1 MRIVISLAVYF
12 IFVYL
17 GSDILE
23 WLGLNLGDDYGIS
36 QLTGKINISISGA
49 IVSSIIGFIAA
60 AALIILDEDEIG
72 FIIAI
77 FFWLYQIYGDYS
89 EMTKFIGWIG
99 FFLLTLDNI
108 IMLATLV
115 AANSIKDKL
124 RRFFRNLKRNSNDLP
139 PPEL

>member
-1 MRIVISLAVYF
+1 MRLLISLVVYF
-12 IFVYL
+12 VFVYL
-17 GSDILE
+17 GTDILGL
-23 WLGLNLGDDYGIS
+23 LGFDIGDDYGVS
-36 QLTGKINISISGA
+36 QFTGKMNISISGV

-60 AALIILDEDEIG
+60 TALIILDEDEIG
-72 FIIAI
+72 FAIAI

-115 AANSIKDKL
+115 AVNSIKDNL
-124 RRFFRNLKRNSNDLP
+124 RSFFRNLKRDSDDFP

>member
-1 MRIVISLAVYF
+1 MRLLISLAVYF

-17 GSDILE
+17 GTDILG
-23 WLGLNLGDDYGIS
+23 WLGFDIGDDYGVS
-36 QLTGKINISISGA
+36 QLTGKMNISISGVV
-49 IVSSIIGFIAA
+49 VSSIIGFIAA
-60 AALIILDEDEIG
+60 TLLIILDEVEIG
-72 FIIAI
+72 FAIAI

-124 RRFFRNLKRNSNDLP
+124 RRFVWDLKRDSDDFP

>member
-1 MRIVISLAVYF
+1 MRLLISLAVYF

-17 GSDILE
+17 GTDILGL
-23 WLGLNLGDDYGIS
+23 LGFDIGNDYGVS
-36 QLTGKINISISGA
+36 QLTGEMNISISGA

-60 AALIILDEDEIG
+60 TLLIILDEDEIG
-72 FIIAI
+72 FAIAI

-115 AANSIKDKL
+115 VANSIKDKL
-124 RRFFRNLKRNSNDLP
+124 RRFV
-139 PPEL
+139 

>member
-1 MRIVISLAVYF
+1 MRLLISLAVYF

-17 GSDILE
+17 GTDILG
-23 WLGLNLGDDYGIS
+23 WLGFDIGDDYGVS
-36 QLTGKINISISGA
+36 QLTGKMNISISGVV
-49 IVSSIIGFIAA
+49 VSSIIGFIAA
-60 AALIILDEDEIG
+60 TALIILDEDEIG
-72 FIIAI
+72 FAIAI

-124 RRFFRNLKRNSNDLP
+124 RRFV
-139 PPEL
+139 

>member
-1 MRIVISLAVYF
+1 MRLLISLAVYF

-17 GSDILE
+17 GTDILG
-23 WLGLNLGDDYGIS
+23 WLGFDIGDDYGVS
-36 QLTGKINISISGA
+36 QLTGKMNISISGVV
-49 IVSSIIGFIAA
+49 VSSIIGFIAA
-60 AALIILDEDEIG
+60 TLLIILDEVEIG
-72 FIIAI
+72 FAIAI

-124 RRFFRNLKRNSNDLP
+124 RRFV
-139 PPEL
+139 